1 MPSRSTTI
9 PSGQRGGAETAPYKT
24 KIGDMLMEI
33 DRKELKRQARER
45 MALTD
50 PKFWVVA
57 LAYIVMTTGVSWLF
71 SFIPIP
77 HTQTSLIF
85 FNLLLTLYT
94 TVIQFGLCLWALWT
108 YRQLDPGVG
117 SLMQGFSVAGR
128 VLLMELGIFV
138 RIMGWYF
145 LAALGLSV
153 PFFFLIFTVYNE
165 SALLVG
171 WLLFLFAL
179 LAALAVI
186 SLRYALAP
194 YLLADRPDD
203 GPSLPIYRSV
213 SLMRGWKWEL
223 FKLEFSFI
231 GWEILNFILS
241 TAVVLFFLG
250 QAGLLPAAPFL
261 SDIRTGQLPD
271 MLSSAIWLEG
281 TLEVIYSTPVVILST
296 LVTIPLSLWL
306 IPYKATARAGFYDA
320 RLTVSQGTLPEMPP
334 L

>member
-1 MPSRSTTI
+1 
-9 PSGQRGGAETAPYKT
+9 
-24 KIGDMLMEI
+24 MEI

-71 SFIPIP
+71 SFAPIP

-85 FNLLLTLYT
+85 FNLLLTLYS
-94 TVIQFGLCLWALWT
+94 TVVQFGLCLWALWT

-138 RIMGWYF
+138 RTMGWYF

-153 PFFFLIFTVYNE
+153 PFFILIFSVYSE
-165 SALLVG
+165 GALLIG
-171 WLLFLFAL
+171 WLLFVSTL
-179 LAALAVI
+179 LAVLLVV

-231 GWEILNFILS
+231 GWE
-241 TAVVLFFLG
+241 AVNALLTLAVLLFSLD
-250 QAGLLPAAPFL
+250 QAGLLTFGIFTNGASFNQA
-261 SDIRTGQLPD
+261 
-271 MLSSAIWLEG
+271 
-281 TLEVIYSTPVVILST
+281 LEVLYSTPVVILRT

>member
-1 MPSRSTTI
+1 
-9 PSGQRGGAETAPYKT
+9 
-24 KIGDMLMEI
+24 MEI

-71 SFIPIP
+71 SFAPIP
-77 HTQTSLIF
+77 HTQTSMIF
-85 FNLLLTLYT
+85 FNLLLTLYS
-94 TVIQFGLCLWALWT
+94 TVVQFGLCLWALWT

-117 SLMQGFSVAGR
+117 SLIQGFSVVGR
-128 VLLMELGIFV
+128 VLLMELGVFV
-138 RIMGWYF
+138 RTMGWYF

-153 PFFFLIFTVYNE
+153 PFFILLFTVYSE
-165 SALLVG
+165 GALLIG
-171 WLLFLFAL
+171 WLLFVFAL
-179 LAALAVI
+179 VAVLI
-186 SLRYALAP
+186 TVSLRYALAP

-231 GWEILNFILS
+231 GWEAINALLTLAVLLFSLN
-241 TAVVLFFLG
+241 
-250 QAGLLPAAPFL
+250 QAGLL
-261 SDIRTGQLPD
+261 SMDILMTDAWRSQAMEL
-271 MLSSAIWLEG
+271 L
-281 TLEVIYSTPVVILST
+281 YSTPVVILST
-296 LVTIPLSLWL
+296 LVTVPVSLWL

-320 RLTVSQGTLPEMPP
+320 RLVASRGTLPEMPP

>member
-1 MPSRSTTI
+1 
-9 PSGQRGGAETAPYKT
+9 
-24 KIGDMLMEI
+24 MEI
-33 DRKELKRQARER
+33 DRRELKRQARQR

-57 LAYIVMTTGVSWLF
+57 LAYLAMTTGVSWLF

-77 HTQTSLIF
+77 HTQTLQLF
-85 FNLLLTLYT
+85 FNLLLSLYS
-94 TVIQFGLCLWALWT
+94 TVVQFGLCLWALWT

-128 VLLMELGIFV
+128 VLLMDLGVFA
-138 RIMGWYF
+138 RTFGWYF
-145 LAALGLSV
+145 LAAIGLSV
-153 PFFFLIFTVYNE
+153 PFLALLFTVS
-165 SALLVG
+165 SAEVLALG
-171 WLLFLFAL
+171 WLLFFAAL

-231 GWEILNFILS
+231 GWEAVNALL
-241 TAVVLFFLG
+241 TLAVVAFFLN
-250 QAGLLPAAPFL
+250 QAGLL
-261 SDIRTGQLPD
+261 SMDILMTDAWRSQT
-271 MLSSAIWLEG
+271 I
-281 TLEVIYSTPVVILST
+281 EVIYSTPVVILRT

-306 IPYKATARAGFYDA
+306 IPYKATTRAGFYDA
-320 RLTVSQGTLPEMPP
+320 RLTASRGTLPEMPP

>member
-1 MPSRSTTI
+1 
-9 PSGQRGGAETAPYKT
+9 
-24 KIGDMLMEI
+24 MEI
-33 DRKELKRQARER
+33 DRRELKRQARER

-50 PKFWVVA
+50 PRFWVVA

-71 SFIPIP
+71 SFAPIP
-77 HTQTSLIF
+77 YTQTSLLF
-85 FNLLLTLYT
+85 FQLLLTLYT
-94 TVIQFGLCLWALWT
+94 TVVQFGLCLWALWT

-128 VLLMELGIFV
+128 VLLMELGVFL
-138 RIMGWYF
+138 RTMGWYF

-153 PFFFLIFTVYNE
+153 PFFLLIFTVSNE
-165 SALLVG
+165 GALLVG
-171 WLLFLFAL
+171 WLLFLGAL
-179 LAALAVI
+179 IAVLI
-186 SLRYALAP
+186 AVSLRYALAP

-203 GPSLPIYRSV
+203 GSSLPIYRSV

-231 GWEILNFILS
+231 GWEAVNFLLTLAVLLFSLN
-241 TAVVLFFLG
+241 
-250 QAGLLPAAPFL
+250 QAGLLSVDMM
-261 SDIRTGQLPD
+261 SDVWRSQA
-271 MLSSAIWLEG
+271 M
-281 TLEVIYSTPVVILST
+281 EVIYSAPVVVLRT

-320 RLTVSQGTLPEMPP
+320 RLVVTQGTLPEMPP